1 VPAAKPR
8 LAEAITV
15 AAIDGE
21 AVLYDSRNGHVHHL
35 REEDAQVVALC
46 QGSATTA
53 ELAQALAEAQR
64 LAPADADRQVRTSLR
79 DLRKLGL
86 LAQGKRS
93 AATPPGTEEL
103 NLDERGRIR
112 MEVPVSD

>member
-1 VPAAKPR
+1 MPAAKPR

-15 AAIDGE
+15 AEIDGE

-35 REEDAQVVALC
+35 RQENAQVVALC
-46 QGSATTA
+46 DGSATTA
-53 ELAQALAEAQR
+53 ELAQALADEQR

-86 LAQGKRS
+86 LAQGKRGT
-93 AATPPGTEEL
+93 ATRPGTEEVD
-103 NLDERGRIR
+103 LDERGRIR
-112 MEVPVSD
+112 MEVPVTD